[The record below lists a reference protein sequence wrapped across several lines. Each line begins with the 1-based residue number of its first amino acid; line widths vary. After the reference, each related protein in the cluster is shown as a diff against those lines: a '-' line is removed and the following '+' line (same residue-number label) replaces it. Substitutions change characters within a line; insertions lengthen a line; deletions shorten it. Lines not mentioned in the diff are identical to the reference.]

1 MKWGACFWNHFSKY
15 SSFDSRGDVINPKFG
30 QKRPKLVFH
39 VPIVIERWKS
49 RVQRNLRCSIRFWNL
64 YFKILKFWLTTQKW
78 VKKVQIDE
86 KDERKMKTKS
96 KRYFEVNY
104 LLMKPF
110 SKNLEVLT
118 QHGDVLNPKLAQKRA
133 QTYISWT
140 NRKMKIK
147 SKRSF
152 EMRYSF
158 MKLVYFLYFLWY
170 SFIFSKSWNSSPML
184 WRHQDSKFVY
194 NVQLALKTLN
204 SLAWYIHI
212 SFYWCFYSRHFSVVS
227 RTPALLRMELFVTL
241 VNDF

>member
-15 SSFDSRGDVINPKFG
+15 SSFDSRGDAINPKFG

-64 YFKILKFWLTTQKW
+64 YLKILKFWLPVVKSSTQKW
-78 VKKVQIDE
+78 VKKVQIGE

-118 QHGDVLNPKLAQKRA
+118 QQVTFLTQNWLEKEPKLVSHGLIER
-133 QTYISWT
+133 W
-140 NRKMKIK
+140 K
-147 SKRSF
+147 SKVKGALKWDIRS
-152 EMRYSF
+152 
-158 MKLVYFLYFLWY
+158 WN
-170 SFIFSKSWNSSPML
+170 SFIFYIFYDIRLFSRNLEILAPCCGVIKTQNLYIMYN
-184 WRHQDSKFVY
+184 WR
-194 NVQLALKTLN
+194 
-204 SLAWYIHI
+204 
-212 SFYWCFYSRHFSVVS
+212 
-227 RTPALLRMELFVTL
+227 
-241 VNDF
+241 